1 MIIWSFASFA
11 FFMVPFYLTYVKA
24 NIFLLAISTDGA
36 EILASLVC
44 LCVTEVFD
52 LKKALIMS
60 CAVIATGA
68 LAMTFISEQMS
79 NGQPSEAGQYFNVAL
94 ILFTNFGIVC
104 AFNIAY
110 LINTQ
115 LFPTILLATAY
126 GCCNILGRLI
136 TVSSPIV
143 ANI

>member
-1 MIIWSFASFA
+1 MVEMKQIYGNQDEISSNKGLYELFHNKIYRSNILIMMIVWSFASFA

-52 LKKALIMS
+52 LKKALMMS

-68 LAMTFISEQMS
+68 FAMIFISEQMS
-79 NGQPSEAGQYFNVAL
+79 TG
-94 ILFTNFGIVC
+94 
-104 AFNIAY
+104 
-110 LINTQ
+110 
-115 LFPTILLATAY
+115 
-126 GCCNILGRLI
+126 
-136 TVSSPIV
+136 
-143 ANI
+143 